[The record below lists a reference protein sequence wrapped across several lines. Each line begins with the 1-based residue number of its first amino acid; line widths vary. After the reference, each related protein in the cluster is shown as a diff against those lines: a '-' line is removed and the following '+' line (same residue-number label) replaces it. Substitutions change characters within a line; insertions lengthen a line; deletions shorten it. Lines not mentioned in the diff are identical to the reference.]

1 MINVVLSSIYL
12 YVSNRNWIWGSHH
25 CPVPSVGHQEWQGPS
40 PERSLLPTEP
50 PQPDEPAGHHPRVW
64 HRHLLPGKT
73 GTVSGYSEDLD
84 IRIWNSV
91 RVQIWILWKLQ
102 YAVCI
107 KIVLIPDNVFCWLVK
122 WFQLNWLDYE
132 CLRCIKYYQTEKWKS
147 TLVNDWLQQHC
158 FVFQG
163 FRVDLPI
170 KSARYRGQYS
180 SYPIKL
186 FYTSNI
192 PIILQSALVSNL
204 YLISQVCKT

>member
-1 MINVVLSSIYL
+1 MLSSIYL
-12 YVSNRNWIWGSHH
+12 YLYISNRNWIWGSHH

-102 YAVCI
+102 YAVCV
-107 KIVLIPDNVFCWLVK
+107 KIVLIPDDVFCWLVK
-122 WFQLNWLDYE
+122 WFQLTWLDYDALNIIR
-132 CLRCIKYYQTEKWKS
+132 LRSGKVHV
-147 TLVNDWLQQHC
+147 VNDWLQ
-158 FVFQG
+158 
-163 FRVDLPI
+163 
-170 KSARYRGQYS
+170 
-180 SYPIKL
+180 
-186 FYTSNI
+186 
-192 PIILQSALVSNL
+192 
-204 YLISQVCKT
+204 